1 MNCPVCGHQNQA
13 GSKFC
18 ANCGTSLEIV
28 CPVCSAVSPADA
40 NFCSNCGNALDSKA
54 STAAQPDLAQ
64 FVPEELKHK
73 IEAARAGQAMRGER
87 RTVTMLFADIE
98 GSTRAAEALD
108 PEDWA
113 EIMNGAFEHLIAPV
127 YRYEGTLAQLQGD
140 AILAFFGAPIAH
152 EDDAVRAVRAGLDI
166 TRAFAPYKAQVLDN
180 WDVHIDIRVGIN
192 TGLVVVGE
200 MGSDL
205 RVEYTALGDAINTAA
220 RMEQTAEAGTV
231 RITSRTANLVTEHFD
246 LEEIGPVEVK
256 GKAQPVL
263 AYRVDKAASS
273 PAEERS
279 GHRLVGREEE
289 LATLDSLRERLVEA
303 SGWVCT
309 VIGEAGMGKTRLVEE
324 FTHRTTGSM
333 SVSLTREDDG
343 ELGMMKAAS
352 RSYDSAVPYSTI
364 AQMLTKWWSF
374 DTAEEAATSRLSE
387 IVAELQVEEPTDLDL
402 YLAFVAGLTL
412 PESAAAVLD
421 QLEPPA
427 LHKRARAAVTRYFE
441 SELSNRPLMIILEDL
456 HWADSMSLA
465 LIDDLMGLADRTAM
479 GLILSMRPYR
489 DEPTWEIREVAQREY
504 HHRYHEIVL
513 DQMTSDTTTE
523 LLDESLGDLEV
534 SHEMRQRILERSDG
548 NPLFIE
554 QIVLA
559 LLESEDEDEVGVPT
573 GLESLLTARLDRL
586 DDQSKLLVQMAS
598 VIGSE
603 FDRDTLGSLVGG
615 DSDFDARIV
624 DLLRRGI
631 LVDRPGENSF
641 AFKHAL
647 MQEAA
652 YSTVLLRTR
661 RQLHLRVA
669 QYLGERAP
677 DAVQKIATH
686 YVAADEIDLAFP
698 YLVEAGERT
707 ARSMALSD
715 AIHFFTTAVENIPPD
730 ANLEL
735 VVRAHGGLGLAHS
748 LVPDLPHTAAAY
760 QRLVDYAE
768 EADTPSAKVTALNR
782 LALATATLG
791 GDLPTARNYLES
803 ARGLANEVG
812 DKIGLAEY
820 HMNACFIAS
829 IEGDIATAVS
839 HDEETARLG
848 TTEGVDAI
856 RIEGWARL
864 AINSTALMDFDRA
877 VPAVEKAI
885 DAASEA
891 GADHAIA
898 MVEGA
903 ARSRLLLRDGQP
915 REALRVLIESEPNLD
930 RFASFYTPMVDM
942 SIGNLQYELGEIES
956 GIARMA
962 EAKRKAEIQG
972 QGFMSAAASA
982 LLARFYAELGIDAS
996 LEQLRASALEP
1007 LAQPMGDFFSSTVW
1021 SGLGYANLGRNEP
1034 SRALEDFQKGLEVSS
1049 TSQFWERPGLLVGL
1063 ALTQARLNEPVE
1075 AQAAIDEAEA
1085 FVRDKALVFFEP
1097 LVQYGQGIVHL
1108 RAGAVGYGL
1117 EALDLAAD
1125 QSAALGLGPLAV
1137 RISVDTAAAAARRG
1151 DSETMDRHVGIAR
1164 ARVSEMRREVVD
1176 ESVSSAIQSWMEPVD
1191 AQLAT

>member
-1 MNCPVCGHQNQA
+1 MNCPVCGHENQA

-28 CPVCSAVSPADA
+28 CPVCSAVSPLDA
-40 NFCSNCGNALDSKA
+40 NFCSNCGNALDATA
-54 STAAQPDLAQ
+54 SAPARADLAQ

-98 GSTRAAEALD
+98 GSTQAAESLD

-166 TRAFAPYKAQVLDN
+166 TLAFAPYKTQVLED

-231 RITSRTANLVTEHFD
+231 RITSRTASLVSEHFD
-246 LEEIGPVEVK
+246 LEEIGPVDVK
-256 GKAQPVL
+256 GKSEPVL
-263 AYRVDKAASS
+263 AYRVERAVSKHPDD
-273 PAEERS
+273 RS
-279 GHRLVGREEE
+279 GHRLVGREDE
-289 LATLDSLRERLVEA
+289 LATLDSLRERLIQG
-303 SGWVCT
+303 SGWVCI
-309 VIGEAGMGKTRLVEE
+309 VMGEAGMGKTRLVEE
-324 FTHRTTGSM
+324 FIQNTTGLAP
-333 SVSLTREDDG
+333 VSLTRDEDGD
-343 ELGMMKAAS
+343 LAIMKAAS
-352 RSYDSAVPYSTI
+352 RSYDSAVPYSTV
-364 AQMLTKWWSF
+364 AQMLSNWWSF
-374 DTAEEAATSRLSE
+374 GPEVEAYPRLSAIVSDLE
-387 IVAELQVEEPTDLDL
+387 IEETSDIDL
-402 YLAFVAGLTL
+402 YLAFVAGLPL
-412 PESAAAVLD
+412 PESAVAVLD

-427 LHKRARAAVTRYFE
+427 LHKRAREAVTRYFE
-441 SELSNRPLMIILEDL
+441 SEFADRPLMIILEDL

-465 LIDDLMGLADRTAM
+465 LIDDLMGLVDRTAT
-479 GLILSMRPYR
+479 GLVLSMRPYR
-489 DEPTWEIREVAQREY
+489 EEPTWEIHEVARREY
-504 HHRYHEIVL
+504 AHRYHEILL
-513 DQMTSDTTTE
+513 DQMTSETTVE
-523 LLDESLGDLEV
+523 LLEESLGDIRV
-534 SHEMRQRILERSDG
+534 SGEMRQRILERSDG

-559 LLESEDEDEVGVPT
+559 LGETEGGEEVGVPT

-586 DDQSKLLVQMAS
+586 DEQSKLMVQMAS
-598 VIGSE
+598 VVGSE

-615 DSDFDARIV
+615 GSDFDARML

-631 LVDRPGENSF
+631 LVERPGEGNF

-661 RQLHLRVA
+661 RQLHFRVA
-669 QYLGERAP
+669 EYLAERVP

-686 YVAADEIDLAFP
+686 YVAADEMDLAFP

-730 ANLEL
+730 ADLDL
-735 VVRAHGGLGLAHS
+735 VIRAHGGLGLAHS
-748 LVPDLPHTAAAY
+748 LVPDLSHTAAAY

-768 EADTPSAKVTALNR
+768 EAHTPSAKVTALNR

-791 GDLPTARNYLES
+791 GDLSTARNYLES
-803 ARGLANEVG
+803 ARGLASEVG

-848 TTEGVDAI
+848 TSEGVDAI
-856 RIEGWARL
+856 RIEGWTRL

-877 VPAVEKAI
+877 VPAVEKAL

-891 GADHAIA
+891 GADHAVAI
-898 MVEGA
+898 VKGA
-903 ARSRLLLRDGQP
+903 GLSRLLMRDGRP
-915 REALRVLIESEPNLD
+915 REALRVLVESEPNLD
-930 RFASFYTPMVDM
+930 RFASFYNPMVGM
-942 SIGNLQYELGEIES
+942 SIGNLEYELGTIES

-972 QGFMSAAASA
+972 QGFMMAAASA
-982 LLARFYAELGIDAS
+982 LLARFYAELGMEVS
-996 LEQLRASALEP
+996 LDELRASAIEP
-1007 LAQPMGDFFSSTVW
+1007 LGQPMGDFFSSTVW
-1021 SGLGYANLGRNEP
+1021 SGLGYANLARKDFSG
-1034 SRALEDFQKGLEVSS
+1034 ALDDFQRGLEVSS
-1049 TSQFWERPGLLVGL
+1049 TSQFWEKPGLLVGL
-1063 ALTQARLNEPVE
+1063 ALVQAQMGDLDE
-1075 AQAAIDEAEA
+1075 AQEAIDEADA
-1085 FVRDKALVFFEP
+1085 FVREKALVFFEP
-1097 LVQYGQGIVHL
+1097 LVGFGRGVVHVE
-1108 RAGAVGYGL
+1108 AGEVGAGL
-1117 EALDLAAD
+1117 VALDRAAD
-1125 QSAALGLGPLAV
+1125 LSSEMGLGPLAV
-1137 RISVDTAAAAARRG
+1137 KVSTTAATAAARAGEFEIR
-1151 DSETMDRHVGIAR
+1151 DRHVSVAVAR
-1164 ARVSEMRREVVD
+1164 TAEMREEVVD
-1176 ESVSSAIQSWMEPVD
+1176 ESLSSAIQGWLEPLD
-1191 AQLAT
+1191 AMLSS

>member
-1 MNCPVCGHQNQA
+1 VNCPVCGHENQVGA
-13 GSKFC
+13 KFC

-28 CPVCSAVSPADA
+28 CPVCSAVSPLDA
-40 NFCSNCGNALDSKA
+40 NFCSNCGNAFDSTA
-54 STAAQPDLAQ
+54 STTAQPDLAQ

-98 GSTRAAEALD
+98 GSTQAAESLD

-166 TRAFAPYKAQVLDN
+166 TVAFAPYKAEVLES

-231 RITSRTANLVTEHFD
+231 RITSRTASLVSEHFD

-256 GKAQPVL
+256 GKSEPVL
-263 AYRVDKAASS
+263 AFRVDKAISS
-273 PAEERS
+273 HPEDRP
-279 GHRLVGREEE
+279 GRRLVGREDE
-289 LATLDSLRERLVEA
+289 LSTLDNLRERLVEG
-303 SGWVCT
+303 SGWVCM
-309 VIGEAGMGKTRLVEE
+309 VMGEAGMGKTRLVEE
-324 FTHRTTGSM
+324 FIHSTTGSVPM
-333 SVSLTREDDG
+333 SLTREDDG
-343 ELGMMKAAS
+343 ELAVMKAAS

-364 AQMLTKWWSF
+364 AQMLLNWWGF
-374 DTAEEAATSRLSE
+374 DTDAEAHTRLGE
-387 IVAELQVEEPTDLDL
+387 IVGELQVDETPDMDL

-412 PESAAAVLD
+412 PESAAVVLD

-427 LHKRARAAVTRYFE
+427 LHKRARAAVTGYFE
-441 SELSNRPLMIILEDL
+441 AEFSNRPLMIILEDL

-465 LIDDLMGLADRTAM
+465 LIDDLMGLADRTAT
-479 GLILSMRPYR
+479 GLVLSMRPYR

-504 HHRYHEIVL
+504 HHRYHEILL
-513 DQMTSDTTTE
+513 DQMTTETTTE
-523 LLDESLGDLEV
+523 LLDASLGDLQV
-534 SHEMRQRILERSDG
+534 SDEMRRRILERSDG

-559 LLESEDEDEVGVPT
+559 LRESEGGEEVGVPT
-573 GLESLLTARLDRL
+573 GLEGLLTARLDRL
-586 DDQSKLLVQMAS
+586 DEQSKLLVQMAS
-598 VIGSE
+598 VVGSE
-603 FDRDTLGSLVGG
+603 FDRETLGSLVGDG
-615 DSDFDARIV
+615 SDFDARVV

-631 LVDRPGENSF
+631 LVERPGEGSF

-669 QYLGERAP
+669 RHLAQRAP

-686 YVAADEIDLAFP
+686 YVAADEMELAFP

-730 ANLEL
+730 TDLEL
-735 VVRAHGGLGLAHS
+735 VIRAHGGLGLAHS
-748 LVPDLPHTAAAY
+748 LVPDLTHTAAAY

-791 GDLPTARNYLES
+791 GDLPTARNYLED

-848 TTEGVDAI
+848 TAEGVDAI

-864 AINSTALMDFDRA
+864 AINATALMDFDRA
-877 VPAVEKAI
+877 VPAVDKAM
-885 DAASEA
+885 DAAAEA
-891 GADHAIA
+891 GADHALAI
-898 MVEGA
+898 VKGA
-903 ARSRLLLRDGQP
+903 GLSRLLMREGRP
-915 REALRVLIESEPNLD
+915 GEALRVLIECEPSLD

-942 SIGNLQYELGEIES
+942 SIGALQYELGEIES

-962 EAKRKAEIQG
+962 EARRKAEIQG
-972 QGFMSAAASA
+972 QGFMIAAASA
-982 LLARFYAELGIDAS
+982 LLARFYAELGIEGS
-996 LEQLRASALEP
+996 LDELRASALEP
-1007 LAQPMGDFFSSTVW
+1007 LDQPMGDFLSSTVW
-1021 SGLGYANLGRNEP
+1021 SGLGYANLARSELDF
-1034 SRALEDFQKGLEVSS
+1034 ALEDFQKGLEVSS
-1049 TSQFWERPGLLVGL
+1049 TSQFWERPGLLVGQAL
-1063 ALTQARLNEPVE
+1063 AQAQLDHSSE
-1075 AQAAIDEAEA
+1075 AQTSIDEADA
-1085 FVRDKALVFFEP
+1085 FVQDKGLVFFEP
-1097 LVQYGQGIVHL
+1097 FVQFGQGMVHVKT
-1108 RAGAVGYGL
+1108 GEVGDGL
-1117 EALDLAAD
+1117 ASLGRAAD
-1125 QSAALGLGPLAV
+1125 LSAGLGLGPLAV
-1137 RISVDTAAAAARRG
+1137 RISTEAAAAAAG
-1151 DSETMDRHVGIAR
+1151 AGESEARDRHVQIAR
-1164 ARVSEMRREVVD
+1164 ARVAGMREEVVD
-1176 ESVSSAIQSWMEPVD
+1176 GSLSSAIEAWLEPLD
-1191 AQLAT
+1191 AMLSS